1 MWKVHEPESI
11 ISKKVMLNQNLH
23 FFSQVQ
29 TFSYAMNISFD
40 DLTREIYELK
50 NHLFNLRLLTLLKF
64 EEKPNY

>member
-1 MWKVHEPESI
+1 MVKINGKVHEPKSI

-50 NHLFNLRLLTLLKF
+50 KLFIQS
-64 EEKPNY
+64 